1 MEKGRTVREA
11 VRSFRL
17 SFFRSICGYR
27 TGAGC
32 RLLHFFSTESRNWKK
47 GMGCGPVK
55 NFYRIFFYF
64 QRENVRNCVGCPRF
78 LAEKA
83 VEKNGKD
90 CQCPF
95 QNKDTCSPF

>member
-1 MEKGRTVREA
+1 MSSPSFFQYRKQKLEKGDGLRACEK
-11 VRSFRL
+11 FL
-17 SFFRSICGYR
+17 S
-27 TGAGC
+27 
-32 RLLHFFSTESRNWKK
+32 H
-47 GMGCGPVK
+47 
-55 NFYRIFFYF
+55 FFYF